1 MKRRT
6 FIKATSV
13 LGGGYIL
20 SGPSI
25 MGHGM
30 TKIDATWFDRSMRWI
45 QFAMVENDPGRFDP
59 DFWLSYFKKIH
70 ADGVLLNAGGGVA
83 YYPTNIPLHHRSDW
97 LGNSDPFGYLVN
109 GCRKMN
115 MTIIART
122 DPHAARQKVYDA
134 HPDWI
139 QVLENGEKRRHWAN
153 PELWVTCP
161 LGPYNFEFMDKVN
174 QEIMER
180 YHPSGIFSNRWTG
193 NGICYCVNCVKNFK
207 DYSGLS
213 LPKIND
219 RFDPTFRKYSEW
231 RVMRLK
237 ELWFLWDNNIRRIDS
252 SARFI
257 PNGFPD
263 KLLTGEKSDFFF
275 ADEQTRSGMIPPW
288 LNARGAKELRAS
300 LGMKPLVGIYS
311 VGVIDEHRWV
321 DSMQNGA
328 EIRIWAAEGL
338 AHGKRP
344 CFVKFSGVMYDNRRW
359 VDTIPGIYEDCYKH
373 EKFLRNTAPIVRVG
387 MVFSEQTDKNY
398 GGAEWQNRSHDH
410 LNGMYQALVESRIPF
425 DMVND
430 RLLDEEHL
438 KRFKLLVLPNIA
450 ALSDEQCTLLK
461 RFVENGG
468 SIVATFET
476 SLYDE
481 EGKVREDFGLSDVF
495 GVSFDK
501 VAEGRLV
508 NTIPNPSGT
517 NVPFNQGVE
526 GPMKNSYLRFKSD
539 PDTKQ
544 FHPVLSGLENAF
556 RVINFIYRVKV
567 KPIAAFPSPVTLIP
581 SYPDLPMEDV
591 YPRIAETSTRELY
604 LRKYGKG
611 RVAYFP
617 GDADRSFWEILN
629 TDHLKLIGNTIS
641 WALNEDPV
649 ITVKG
654 PGIVDIALWKQKNSM
669 TVHLVNLTNPM
680 MMKGPFR
687 ELIPL
692 EAQEVAFKVPTGSKV
707 NAVKLLISGEK
718 ANARVEG
725 ETISLT
731 VPHILDHEI
740 IAVELA

>member
-1 MKRRT
+1 MERRT

-13 LGGGYIL
+13 VGGGYFL
-20 SGPSI
+20 SGPSSI
-25 MGHGM
+25 AKAMSDIEM
-30 TKIDATWFDRSMRWI
+30 PWFDKSMRWI

-59 DFWLSYFKKIH
+59 DYWLAYFKKIH

-83 YYPTNIPLHHRSDW
+83 YYPTNIPLHHRSSW
-97 LGNSDPFGYLVN
+97 LGNSDPFGYMVN

-122 DPHAARQKVYDA
+122 DPHAARQEVYEA

-139 QVLENGEKRRHWAN
+139 QVQANGEKRRHWAN

-161 LGPYNFEFMDKVN
+161 LGPYNFDFMVKVN
-174 QEIMER
+174 KEIMER
-180 YHPSGIFSNRWTG
+180 YSPSGIFSNRWTG
-193 NGICYCVNCVKNFK
+193 NGICYCEHCKKNFM
-207 DYSGLS
+207 DYAGLEI
-213 LPKIND
+213 PKSSD
-219 RFDPTFRKYSEW
+219 RLDPIFRKYSEW
-231 RVMRLK
+231 RVNRLK
-237 ELWFLWDNNIRRIDS
+237 ELWFLWDEGIRKIKP

-311 VGVIDEHRWV
+311 VGVIDEHRWT

-344 CFVKFSGVMYDNRRW
+344 CFVKFSGVMYDSRRW
-359 VDTIPGIYEDCYKH
+359 KDTIPGIYEDCYKH
-373 EKFLRNTAPIVRVG
+373 EKYLRNTAPIVRVG
-387 MVFSEQTDKNY
+387 MVFSEQTEKNY
-398 GGAEWQNRSHDH
+398 GGAAWQQKYHDH
-410 LNGMYQALVESRIPF
+410 STGMYHALVESRIPF

-438 KRFKLLVLPNIA
+438 KRFRLLVLPNIA
-450 ALSDEQCTLLK
+450 ALSDKQCMMLK
-461 RFVENGG
+461 KFVEDGG

-481 EGKVREDFGLSDVF
+481 EGKQRENFGLGDVF
-495 GVSFDK
+495 GVTYDK
-501 VAEGRLV
+501 
-508 NTIPNPSGT
+508 
-517 NVPFNQGVE
+517 GVE
-526 GPMKNSYLRFKSD
+526 GPMQNSYLRFKND
-539 PDTKQ
+539 PVTKQ
-544 FHPVLSGLENAF
+544 FHPVLEGLEDAF

-567 KPIAAFPSPVTLIP
+567 KPAADFPSPVTLIP

-591 YPRIAETSTRELY
+591 YPRIPDTDTRELY
-604 LRKYGKG
+604 LREYGKG

-617 GDADRSFWEILN
+617 GDADRSFWEIMN
-629 TDHLKLIGNTIS
+629 TDHLQLLDNTFR
-641 WALNEDPV
+641 WALNEEPV

-680 MMKGPFR
+680 MMKGPYR
-687 ELIPL
+687 ELLPL
-692 EAQEVAFKVPTGSKV
+692 AAQQVTFKLPAGSTAKG
-707 NAVKLLISGEK
+707 VKLLISGKES
-718 ANARVEG
+718 NAKVDG
-725 ETISLT
+725 GNVSLT

-740 IAVELA
+740 IAVDLV

>member
-1 MKRRT
+1 MQRRT

-13 LGGGYIL
+13 IASGSLL
-20 SGPSI
+20 TGPSSIAQI
-25 MGHGM
+25 MPGSE
-30 TKIDATWFDRSMRWI
+30 APWFDRSMRWI

-59 DFWLSYFKKIH
+59 DFWLAYFKKIH

-83 YYPTNIPLHHRSDW
+83 FYPTHIPLHHRSSW
-97 LGNSDPFGYLVN
+97 LGNSDPFGYMVN

-122 DPHAARQKVYDA
+122 DSHAARQAVYDA

-139 QVLENGEKRRHWAN
+139 QVQLNGEKRRHWAN

-161 LGPYNFEFMDKVN
+161 LGPYNFEFMDQVH
-174 QEIMER
+174 QEIMQG
-180 YHPSGIFSNRWTG
+180 YDPSGIFCNRWTG
-193 NGICYCVNCVKNFK
+193 NGICYCVHCVKNFR
-207 DYSGLS
+207 DYANSA
-213 LPKIND
+213 LPATSD
-219 RFDPTFRKYSEW
+219 RIDPVFRKYSEW
-231 RVMRLK
+231 RVSRLK
-237 ELWFLWDNNIRRIDS
+237 ELWFLWDAGIRKIDP

-275 ADEQTRSGMIPPW
+275 ADEQSRSGMIPPW

-311 VGVIDEHRWV
+311 VGVIDEHRWT

-359 VDTIPGIYEDCYKH
+359 VDTIPGIYEECYKH
-373 EKFLRNTAPIVRVG
+373 EKYLRNTAPIVRVG
-387 MVFSEQTDKNY
+387 MLYSEQTDRNY
-398 GGAEWQNRSHDH
+398 GGAAWQQNSHNH
-410 LNGMYQALVESRIPF
+410 SNGMYQALVESRIPF

-430 RLLDEEHL
+430 HLLDEEHL

-450 ALSDEQCTLLK
+450 ALSYVQCALLK
-461 RFVENGG
+461 QFVENGG

-481 EGKVREDFGLSDVF
+481 EGKARENFGLADVF
-495 GVSFDK
+495 GVSYDK
-501 VAEGRLV
+501 
-508 NTIPNPSGT
+508 
-517 NVPFNQGVE
+517 GVE
-526 GPMKNSYLRFKSD
+526 GPMQNSYLKFKSD
-539 PDTKQ
+539 PVTKA
-544 FHPVLSGLENAF
+544 FHPVLDGLENVF

-567 KPIAAFPSPVTLIP
+567 QPAVDFPSPVTLIP
-581 SYPDLPMEDV
+581 TYPDLPMEDV
-591 YPRIAETSTRELY
+591 YPRIPDTNTRELY
-604 LRKYGKG
+604 LREYGKG

-629 TDHLKLIGNTIS
+629 TDHLQLIGNTLK
-641 WALNEDPV
+641 WALNEKPV
-649 ITVKG
+649 IDVKG
-654 PGIVDIALWKQKNSM
+654 LGMIDIAVWKQKESM

-680 MMKGPFR
+680 MMKGPYR
-687 ELIPL
+687 ELIPSP
-692 EAQEVAFKVPTGSKV
+692 AQEVRFDVPSGSKV
-707 NAVKLLISGEK
+707 NDVRLLISGGIVNQK
-718 ANARVEG
+718 VEG

-731 VPHILDHEI
+731 IPQILDHEI
-740 IAVELA
+740 IAVDLA